1 MSTMTTEIDT
11 LYKVR
16 RGRVDIVDVPEL
28 AYLIVEGNGD
38 PNGAEFREAV
48 QALYAVSYGAHFAVK
63 KERGEAPRVMPLEG
77 LWWADDPRQQD
88 IITAIALG
96 WATPDDTDRAA
107 WRWRAMIAQL
117 PPIDEEVI
125 AQASGQA
132 RAKAVPAL
140 DRLHFQRWREGLCA
154 QTLHVGPYAAEAPT
168 IVRLHEALTAAGY
181 RPRGRHHEIYLGDP
195 RRSAPDKLRT
205 LLRHPIE
212 PADAQPEA
220 RPDAQPG
227 ARPGARLGEAAGQT
241 PAGQAG

>member
-11 LYKVR
+11 LYKAR
-16 RGRVDIVDVPEL
+16 RGRVDFVDVPEL
-28 AYLIVEGNGD
+28 TYLVMEGRGD
-38 PNGAEFREAV
+38 PSSPEFREAV
-48 QALYAVSYGAHFAVK
+48 QALYAVSYGAHFIVK

-77 LWWADDPRQQD
+77 LWWVDDPRQED

-96 WATPDDTDRAA
+96 ATTPADTDRAA
-107 WRWRAMIAQL
+107 WRWRAMIAQP
-117 PPIDEEVI
+117 PPIDQAVV
-125 AQASGQA
+125 AQAKGQA

-154 QTLHVGPYAAEAPT
+154 QTLHVGPYADESPT

-212 PADAQPEA
+212 PADAQP
-220 RPDAQPG
+220 DAQPD
-227 ARPGARLGEAAGQT
+227 AEPGAQPGETAG
-241 PAGQAG
+241 